1 MKKLI
6 NISYSKLLL
15 VLVVSVLGASCSK
28 DEPVATE
35 NQVPGVANLVLPKD
49 NTECEV
55 GDVVANM
62 AEVQFQWDEA
72 TNADKYDLVITNLV
86 NQEVTQRPNL
96 TKTSISVRLERGFPY
111 SWKVISK
118 NSGEET
124 TTSDAFKFYVA
135 GEAGA
140 NNAPF
145 PATLKSPASGAQVSP
160 VDGKVT
166 LKWEGDLKDS
176 DGDPVTFTV
185 FADTIDGNQEPPQD
199 WKALT
204 DTIKKIDVVPNKV
217 YYWHVETSDGNNTAI
232 STTYTFKTGENT
244 SSIVGKVVNSSQEIL
259 DALAAAVPGENIYVH
274 GGNYT
279 FDSTIE
285 IKTSG
290 SEGNTISLLAYPGDD
305 SRPKFDFSS
314 MTENSSNRG
323 IELKANFWHFKG
335 IDVYNAGDN
344 GMHITGS
351 NNVIEFCTFSECSDT
366 GLQIDNGASNN
377 TILNCD
383 SYFNADSSLENAD
396 GFAAKLDVGSGNK
409 FIGCRA
415 WQNLDDGWDGYL
427 KNTDNVSTYYENCW
441 SVMNGYLKDGTK
453 SGGDGNGFK
462 TGGSD
467 NKDLKHN
474 ATYVRCIAA
483 GNFANGFDHNS
494 NRGDVTLYNC
504 SAYDNGK
511 KNYSFGS
518 TNQVGKLTIKN
529 SDVLGDAGSFN
540 ADVTDISNNSWMD
553 GINASVDDF
562 ESLDYTELLAPRK
575 ADGSLPDVSF
585 FHLDSGSDL
594 IDKGIDVGLP
604 YNGAAPDLGAFEH

>member
-15 VLVVSVLGASCSK
+15 VLIVSVLGASCSK

-244 SSIVGKVVNSSQEIL
+244 SSIVGKVVSSSQEIL

-351 NNVIEFCTFSECSDT
+351 NNVIEF
-366 GLQIDNGASNN
+366 
-377 TILNCD
+377 
-383 SYFNADSSLENAD
+383 
-396 GFAAKLDVGSGNK
+396 
-409 FIGCRA
+409 
-415 WQNLDDGWDGYL
+415 
-427 KNTDNVSTYYENCW
+427 
-441 SVMNGYLKDGTK
+441 
-453 SGGDGNGFK
+453 
-462 TGGSD
+462 
-467 NKDLKHN
+467 
-474 ATYVRCIAA
+474 
-483 GNFANGFDHNS
+483 
-494 NRGDVTLYNC
+494 
-504 SAYDNGK
+504 
-511 KNYSFGS
+511 
-518 TNQVGKLTIKN
+518 
-529 SDVLGDAGSFN
+529 
-540 ADVTDISNNSWMD
+540 
-553 GINASVDDF
+553 
-562 ESLDYTELLAPRK
+562 
-575 ADGSLPDVSF
+575 
-585 FHLDSGSDL
+585 
-594 IDKGIDVGLP
+594 
-604 YNGAAPDLGAFEH
+604 